1 MRKLVILCLFAAQSW
16 ADITPFEAPKRLD
29 AEGYQD
35 FYAQVA
41 ANVWV
46 AGQPSEAAIQ
56 QLSEQGVTTVINLRT
71 SQEMDNRNV
80 VPFDE
85 AQALADAGIDYVHIP
100 QGGPDTPY
108 SPEALEQVA
117 AALAAAEGNV
127 LLHCTVA
134 WRASH
139 MWAAYLVAHQG
150 YSVADAVNVGKQMNM
165 GGYPFAQFLNR
176 EVSLQEADDE

>member
-1 MRKLVILCLFAAQSW
+1 M
-16 ADITPFEAPKRLD
+16 T
-29 AEGYQD
+29 G
-35 FYAQVA
+35 
-41 ANVWV
+41 
-46 AGQPSEAAIQ
+46 
-56 QLSEQGVTTVINLRT
+56 
-71 SQEMDNRNV
+71 
-80 VPFDE
+80 
-85 AQALADAGIDYVHIP
+85 
-100 QGGPDTPY
+100 
-108 SPEALEQVA
+108 A

-176 EVSLQEADDE
+176 EVSLQEAEDE